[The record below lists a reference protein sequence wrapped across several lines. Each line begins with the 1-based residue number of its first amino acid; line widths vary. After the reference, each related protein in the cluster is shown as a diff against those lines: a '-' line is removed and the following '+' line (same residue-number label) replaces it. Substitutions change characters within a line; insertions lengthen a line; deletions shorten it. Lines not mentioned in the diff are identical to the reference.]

1 MKTKRR
7 DFLKTSL
14 SAFALTGIDANFQ
27 LTNKIKNNFFS
38 NDLMKLS
45 YKKFDLKLKHTFTI
59 SRSSRDV
66 VPIILTQLN
75 HDGIIGYGESSPNVR
90 YHEDSDSVIKFLD
103 KLDLTRFKEP
113 FEYNAIF
120 EYIDNLTNADPS
132 AKASIDIAIYDWIGK
147 KLNIPLYKMWGLDK
161 NKTPYTSYTIGIDKP
176 EVVEQKVRE
185 VEEFPILKIKV
196 GTDSDKEMMDTI
208 RKVTKKP
215 IRVDANEGW
224 KSKELAFERIKWLQ
238 GEGVEFIEQP
248 MPAAQIDD
256 IKWLRD
262 KIDFPIIAD
271 EAVTKVSDIPIL
283 ATAYD
288 GINIKLQKCNGIH
301 NAIKMITL
309 ARSLNMKIMMG
320 CMIESNVG
328 ISAAAHLSPLID
340 YADLDG
346 NILINNDPFD
356 GVTFEKGKI
365 ILNDRPG
372 LGVVPK

>member
-7 DFLKTSL
+7 DFLKTSFAAIAL
-14 SAFALTGIDANFQ
+14 SGVDAKFN
-27 LTNKIKNNFFS
+27 LTNKIINKSFS
-38 NDLMKLS
+38 NELMKLT

-66 VPIILTQLN
+66 VPIVLTQLD
-75 HDGIIGYGESSPNVR
+75 HDGIIGLGESSPNSR
-90 YHEDSDSVIKFLD
+90 YHEDSESVIKFLE
-103 KLDLTRFKEP
+103 KVDLAKFKDP
-113 FEYNAIF
+113 FNYNAIF
-120 EYIDNLTNADPS
+120 DYIENLTDADPS

-147 KLNIPLYKMWGLDK
+147 KLNIPLYKLWGLDK
-161 NKTPYTSYTIGIDKP
+161 EKTPLTSFTIGIDKP
-176 EVVEQKVRE
+176 EVVEQKVKE
-185 VEEFPILKIKV
+185 ADEFPLLKIKV
-196 GTDSDKEMMDTI
+196 GTDDDKSMMNTI

-224 KSKELAFERIKWLQ
+224 KSKEVALERIKWLQ

-256 IKWLRD
+256 MKWLRD
-262 KIDFPIIAD
+262 KVDFPIIAD
-271 EAVTKVSDIPIL
+271 EALTKVSDIPVL

-301 NAIKMITL
+301 TAIKMITL
-309 ARSLNMKIMMG
+309 ARSLNMKVMLG
-320 CMIESNVG
+320 SMIESNVS

-346 NILINNDPFD
+346 NILASNDPFD
-356 GVTFEKGKI
+356 GMKVVKGKI